1 MAIFSGQE
9 LTCIRGQTIIFENLS
24 FSVESG
30 RVLALTGPNGCGK
43 TSLLRIMAGLLNPA
57 AGALAWNGKP
67 LHEDFAAQSVLWMG
81 QETPLKPHLSVI
93 DNLKFLAAL
102 AGGAGD
108 SASAQIA
115 LEKTGLGRLSHVP
128 TQYLSM
134 GQRRRALLALFY
146 LQKRKI
152 WLIDEPTN
160 HLDREGRDALLAGL
174 KNYLSQGGMAVI
186 ATHQPELWGSCT
198 ILDVSSFHPHTGSF
212 VDEKELA
219 A

>member
-1 MAIFSGQE
+1 MAIFSGQN
-9 LTCIRGQTIIFENLS
+9 LTCIRGQTIIFEKLS
-24 FSVESG
+24 FEIESG
-30 RVLALTGPNGCGK
+30 GVLALTGANGCGK
-43 TSLLRIMAGLLNPA
+43 TSLLRIMAGLLSPA
-57 AGALAWNGKP
+57 SGSMSWNGRP
-67 LHEDFAAQSVLWMG
+67 LDENFISESVLWMG

-102 AGGAGD
+102 AGAPSD
-108 SASAQIA
+108 TASVQQA

-134 GQRRRALLALFY
+134 GQRRRALLTLFF

-160 HLDREGRDALLAGL
+160 HLDRAGRDALILGI
-174 KNYLSQGGMAVI
+174 KNYLAQGGMAVI

-198 ILDVSSFHPHTGSF
+198 VLDVSSFHVHTGSF
-212 VDEKELA
+212 VDEREA